1 MQRELQRPEIETK
14 PDWHG
19 RNEVEAIKS
28 QDEEAAIS
36 LAFAELGAGCS
47 KDGLGQDVPA
57 TSEEAA
63 FSSSVFCPPTSVL
76 RLPSSDLC
84 LLCLL

>member
-57 TSEEAA
+57 TVKRSLVNGQQ
-63 FSSSVFCPPTSVL
+63 SLGKKMKRRLIC
-76 RLPSSDLC
+76 LPSSVL
-84 LLCLL
+84 